1 MQPLALGAVGGG
13 QPFIARSR
21 NRHRVVASPQRG
33 ARSLRASA
41 RTRRTGV
48 ATMSLVLEGLSRRF
62 GQLAALDGIDL
73 EIGASAFTVV
83 VGPSGAGKSTLLRLV
98 NRLVDPTAGR
108 IVADGLDVTSL
119 RGRAARRWRSQAAMI
134 FQHFNLAPR
143 LDALTNVLIG
153 RLLDVPAWRS
163 VLCAFTRAERLEAMR
178 RLDELGLADR
188 AFERAERLSGGQQQ
202 RVAIARALMQRPKY
216 ILADEPVA
224 SLDPRNAEIVMQALH
239 AVNREH
245 GIGIVCNL
253 HHVELACKYAD
264 RVVALRAGRIAFD
277 GAPGEL
283 TPARTAAIYQGD
295 RDAEATEFRPRL
307 AAAIA

>member
-1 MQPLALGAVGGG
+1 
-13 QPFIARSR
+13 
-21 NRHRVVASPQRG
+21 
-33 ARSLRASA
+33 
-41 RTRRTGV
+41 
-48 ATMSLVLEGLSRRF
+48 MSLVLEGLSRRF

-108 IVADGLDVTSL
+108 IVADGLDVTGL

-277 GAPGEL
+277 GAPGDL
-283 TPARTAAIYQGD
+283 TPARIAAIYQGD
-295 RDAEATEFRPRL
+295 RDAEAAEFRPRL